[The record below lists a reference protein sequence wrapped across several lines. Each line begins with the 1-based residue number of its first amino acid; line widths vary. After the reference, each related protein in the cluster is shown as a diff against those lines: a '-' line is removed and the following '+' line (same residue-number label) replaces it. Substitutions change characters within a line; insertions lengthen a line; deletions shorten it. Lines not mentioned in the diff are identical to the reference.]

1 MAKYMIIRIG
11 IPFPTERESQ
21 VIMDIC
27 DGEIDPI
34 GGPIIP
40 PGKKTPISGIV
51 SIISSS
57 LTADEISDRFQ
68 SLSTEDDDSVEF
80 DEKESF
86 PTMVFKIGD
95 GNFSYTRDM
104 ANHLGYGEILK
115 DRFDVDHSENA
126 PPKKVMWTLN
136 DLLDIMNEKGGYDNL
151 SDEEKSAL
159 KEFKS

>member
-1 MAKYMIIRIG
+1 MAKYIVIRIG

-21 VIMDIC
+21 IIMDIC
-27 DGEIDPI
+27 DGEIEPI

-40 PGKKTPISGIV
+40 PSKKTPISGII

-68 SLSTEDDDSVEF
+68 SLSTEDDDEVEF
-80 DEKESF
+80 DERESF
-86 PTMVFKIGD
+86 PAIVFKIGD
-95 GNFSYTRDM
+95 DNFSYTKDM
-104 ANHLGYGEILK
+104 AQHIGYGEILK
-115 DRFDVDHSENA
+115 DRFGIDYSENA
-126 PPKKVMWTLN
+126 SPKKVMWTLN

-159 KEFKS
+159 AEFKS

>member
-1 MAKYMIIRIG
+1 MAKYIVIRIG

-27 DGEIDPI
+27 DGEIEPI

-57 LTADEISDRFQ
+57 LTADEISDKFQ
-68 SLSTEDDDSVEF
+68 SLSTEDDDSVKF

-95 GNFSYTRDM
+95 DNFSYTKDM

-115 DRFDVDHSENA
+115 DRFGIDYSENA
-126 PPKKVMWTLN
+126 SPKKAMWTLN

-151 SDEEKSAL
+151 SDEEKNAL
-159 KEFKS
+159 AEFKS

>member
-1 MAKYMIIRIG
+1 MKY
-11 IPFPTERESQ
+11 
-21 VIMDIC
+21 
-27 DGEIDPI
+27 
-34 GGPIIP
+34 
-40 PGKKTPISGIV
+40 
-51 SIISSS
+51 
-57 LTADEISDRFQ
+57 LTNFQ

-95 GNFSYTRDM
+95 DNFSYTKDM

-126 PPKKVMWTLN
+126 SPKKVMWTLN

-151 SDEEKSAL
+151 SDEEK
-159 KEFKS
+159 KCTCRI